1 MTAVH
6 RLRDVQRPLGTSG
19 RDSWREQLD
28 GVNKSSSELLV
39 SARGFAE
46 TMASA
51 AQSGARSTVEVAP

>member
-1 MTAVH
+1 MVAVH

-19 RDSWREQLD
+19 RDWWREQLD

-39 SARGFAE
+39 SARGLAE
-46 TMASA
+46 TMAST